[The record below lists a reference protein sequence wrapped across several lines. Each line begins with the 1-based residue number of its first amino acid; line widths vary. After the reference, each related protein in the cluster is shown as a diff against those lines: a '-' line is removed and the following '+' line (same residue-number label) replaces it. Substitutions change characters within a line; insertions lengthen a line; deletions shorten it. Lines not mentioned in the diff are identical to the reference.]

1 MAKAHKSKPNNVPSN
16 QKLPS
21 NSLYAN
27 NISTNNISTKNIALS
42 IMTSTGD
49 QINIDDCFLEYL
61 DMIAEKIGLEI
72 DYKSFSKMSNS
83 ERKGFRREKKIRDI
97 LD

>member
-16 QKLPS
+16 QQLPS

-27 NISTNNISTKNIALS
+27 NIKVQSMTKNIALS